1 MQSKFKQIVTETYFA
16 FEAKRETI
24 YLQQFEENRTLYLSV
39 GALEFGFTAQSAVP
53 YLLPRE
59 CPEVEEEQYKSH
71 SDQALQ
77 SKI

>member
-1 MQSKFKQIVTETYFA
+1 LLSKPKERQFTCSSFK
-16 FEAKRETI
+16 
-24 YLQQFEENRTLYLSV
+24 ENRTLYLSV
-39 GALEFGFTAQSAVP
+39 SALGFDFTAQSAVP

-59 CPEVEEEQYKSH
+59 CPEAEEEQYKSH